1 MALIQILPK
10 IFYADIQ
17 VGITFFIEKLGF
29 QMGYNDDVLYIVNRD
44 QITFQL
50 MKVEA
55 ANEGDRPE
63 IRIATDD
70 LDAIYNE
77 IKQSSPEILHPNLSY
92 IKKQPWGLREFAVL
106 DPTTV
111 CLVFQQPY

>member
-17 VGITFFIEKLGF
+17 IGLKFFVDQLGF
-29 QMGYNDDVLYIVNRD
+29 NIGYSDENLYIVSRD

-50 MKVEA
+50 LKVDKSE
-55 ANEGDRPE
+55 EGDRPE
-63 IRIATDD
+63 VRIATNDIE
-70 LDAIYNE
+70 AIYSE
-77 IKQSSPEILHPNLSY
+77 IKQRVPEILHPNLSY
-92 IKKQPWGLREFAVL
+92 IKNQPWGLREFAVL

-111 CLVFQQPY
+111 CLVFQQPL